1 MVVSKL
7 VDGFFLVGG
16 IRKRCLIYQE
26 EEVLPLNDPFPTV
39 SIPLFSSL
47 QRTRL
52 DSIKLT
58 NVRIHNL
65 VERNPRSVG
74 VHSSRAFLTEG
85 SSSIVSSNRLIVA
98 SAVHQVQTLLSL
110 SLFLSSYRSTFGWT
124 ASKKGKIKITLWK
137 RNKAEKRL
145 FLFIFVYRY
154 YALETLSFFP
164 FLRERMKDVSRG
176 IRIKEEEKERERE
189 YVWNNLTGGV
199 THLKKH
205 EKRKCYGR
213 GSKRRTERLNN
224 LIKYEY

>member
-1 MVVSKL
+1 MIVSKL

-16 IRKRCLIYQE
+16 IRKRCRLIYQE

-58 NVRIHNL
+58 NVHNL

-110 SLFLSSYRSTFGWT
+110 SLSLFVSVNVWVNSQQ
-124 ASKKGKIKITLWK
+124 KGK
-137 RNKAEKRL
+137 N
-145 FLFIFVYRY
+145 
-154 YALETLSFFP
+154 
-164 FLRERMKDVSRG
+164 
-176 IRIKEEEKERERE
+176 
-189 YVWNNLTGGV
+189 
-199 THLKKH
+199 
-205 EKRKCYGR
+205 
-213 GSKRRTERLNN
+213 
-224 LIKYEY
+224 

>member
-16 IRKRCLIYQE
+16 IRKRCRLIYQE

-39 SIPLFSSL
+39 LIPLFSSL

-110 SLFLSSYRSTFGWT
+110 SLSLFVSVNVWVNSQQ
-124 ASKKGKIKITLWK
+124 KGKIKITLWK

-176 IRIKEEEKERERE
+176 IRIKEEEKEGERE